1 MSPTGGKNR
10 ALSCNIS
17 VIQMIFPALGSE
29 KPMSDT
35 LIAGGA
41 LLVASI
47 ALVMS
52 VVSNLRGYSLQQRML
67 DLERRMGKE
76 TGPGRAAQPREE

>member
-1 MSPTGGKNR
+1 
-10 ALSCNIS
+10 
-17 VIQMIFPALGSE
+17 
-29 KPMSDT
+29 MSDS

-52 VVSNLRGYSLQQRML
+52 VVSNLRGYSLHQRML

-76 TGPGRAAQPREE
+76 TGPGPSSAAT